1 MTMFLT
7 MMSQLKKI
15 ILSHQLRRSSRE
27 CQISQRYP
35 SHDYVMITDSGES
48 EHYQKANANVDKK
61 KVVEGNAKGG
71 ELFA

>member
-1 MTMFLT
+1 
-7 MMSQLKKI
+7 
-15 ILSHQLRRSSRE
+15 
-27 CQISQRYP
+27 
-35 SHDYVMITDSGES
+35 MITDSGES